1 MKKFQRTLL
10 RKAMMGMKK
19 QKGMTLLEIII
30 ALGIIGVVSA
40 GVVVLAQRAIDAQ
53 NMTKATQ
60 AVNTIQI
67 AMTQTYRNLG
77 RYPAPTGTAGEATV
91 ARALVG
97 LGRVAEDDIKNAF
110 TGEDLVIHAFPKFAP
125 GDNKAFA
132 IAYNGLTLD
141 QCRQLVTNT
150 IDMFPYIEIADAPTG
165 PYQTEGALAGTGILK
180 SPAGGVNLD
189 LANVAHI
196 QNLCSGGGDDAA
208 AAGATF
214 TVLLGNS

>member
-1 MKKFQRTLL
+1 ML
-10 RKAMMGMKK
+10 GMKK

-77 RYPAPTGTAGEATV
+77 RYPAPTGAAGEATV

-110 TGEDLVIHAFPKFAP
+110 TGEDVVIHAFSKIAE

-165 PYQTEGALAGTGILK
+165 PYQTEAAAAAAGTGILK
-180 SPAGGVNLD
+180 SPTGGVNLD

-196 QNLCSGGGDDAA
+196 QNLCSGGAA
-208 AAGATF
+208 AAGATY